1 MKKIVLLFA
10 VLGIFG
16 LAHAQDGGGLRI
28 GAHVGL
34 PVGDASDIL
43 SFNFGADVSY
53 LFDVAPGF
61 QAGLASGYS
70 HYLGKDIDFA
80 DLGTLEVPDLGVIP
94 IAATGRYAVTPTFF
108 VAGDIGYAVF
118 VGKDTDGGGF
128 YYQPKVGYSA
138 TKFDVYAGYKGIS
151 DNGTVGSINLGINF
165 KF

>member
-1 MKKIVLLFA
+1 MKKFLLSLVALGVFGFA
-10 VLGIFG
+10 Q
-16 LAHAQDGGGLRI
+16 AQDGGFRI

-34 PVGDASDIL
+34 PVGDASDVL

-70 HYLGKDIDFA
+70 HYLGKDIDMGSVA
-80 DLGTLEVPDLGVIP
+80 TLEVPDAGLIP
-94 IAATGRYAVTPTFF
+94 IAATGRYQLAPSFF
-108 VAGDIGYAVF
+108 VAADLGYGVF
-118 VGKDTDGGGF
+118 VGDYADGGGF

-138 TKFDVYAGYKGIS
+138 SKFDVHAGYKGIS
-151 DNGTVGSINLGINF
+151 DDGTLGSINLGINF